1 MSRIAVIGSP
11 GGGKSYF
18 SKRLSKATGIPLYHM
33 DNIYWHADKTH
44 ITREELVRAVDEIM
58 QRNEWIIDGNYI
70 STMEQRVK
78 GADLIFYLDLSTEQ
92 CLEGI
97 RSRVGKPRSDMP
109 WFEEEPDED
118 FIDFVIKFRDETKP
132 LIEEILM
139 RYKEKKV
146 VRFTT
151 REEMDTFLT
160 SVHIKE

>member
-44 ITREELVRAVDEIM
+44 ITREELVCAVDKIM
-58 QRNEWIIDGNYI
+58 QNTEWIIDGNYI

-92 CLEGI
+92 CIEGI
-97 RSRVGKPRSDMP
+97 RSRAGKPRSDMP
-109 WFEEEPDED
+109 WFEEEPDEE
-118 FIDFVIKFRDETKP
+118 FVDFVIKFRDETKP
-132 LIEEILM
+132 LIEELLL

-151 REEMDTFLT
+151 REEMGIYFER
-160 SVHIKE
+160 IYM